1 MGRKSEFSREEKIA
15 AVKLVTEGR
24 RSLLSVANEYGIHEN
39 TQGKWKQ
46 LYATNPES
54 SFTGEP
60 MKDEATVQDRE
71 LQQLRRQV
79 RELEAENDFL
89 KKFRHTLQRTRGKV
103 CGHRASSGQGKRQHG
118 VQAVERPA
126 AGILRVPEP
135 QGQPARGAG
144 SCAHDEDQGRLLREQ
159 ADLWSA
165 KDPGKAARRRL
176 VDQSEADSQA
186 DGQGRPD
193 AGILAQACADD
204 RIRPRPLHFP
214 TCSSRISTSHCRIR
228 HGRQISH
235 TCPSTKAGCICV
247 SSLTCSVGA
256 WLAGP

>member
-15 AVKLVTEGR
+15 AVKLVTKGG

-103 CGHRASSGQGKRQHG
+103 CSDRTNGGESRREQS
-118 VQAVERPA
+118 VQAA
-126 AGILRVPEP
+126 KGTQTGIL
-135 QGQPARGAG
+135 
-144 SCAHDEDQGRLLREQ
+144 
-159 ADLWSA
+159 
-165 KDPGKAARRRL
+165 
-176 VDQSEADSQA
+176 
-186 DGQGRPD
+186 
-193 AGILAQACADD
+193 
-204 RIRPRPLHFP
+204 
-214 TCSSRISTSHCRIR
+214 
-228 HGRQISH
+228 
-235 TCPSTKAGCICV
+235 
-247 SSLTCSVGA
+247 
-256 WLAGP
+256 